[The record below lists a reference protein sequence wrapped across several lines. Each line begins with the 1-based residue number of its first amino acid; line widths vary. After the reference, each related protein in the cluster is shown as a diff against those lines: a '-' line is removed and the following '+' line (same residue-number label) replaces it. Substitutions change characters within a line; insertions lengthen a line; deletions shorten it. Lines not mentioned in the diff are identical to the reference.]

1 MLFLV
6 SFKIFKNNIFASMT
20 LNFFIK
26 SESFK
31 YIYSF
36 IFAAPSTEHS
46 IIIKAY
52 KYILTSINKTKYFLT
67 FHTYM

>member
-1 MLFLV
+1 
-6 SFKIFKNNIFASMT
+6 MT
-20 LNFFIK
+20 LNSFIK

-52 KYILTSINKTKYFLT
+52 KYILTSIT